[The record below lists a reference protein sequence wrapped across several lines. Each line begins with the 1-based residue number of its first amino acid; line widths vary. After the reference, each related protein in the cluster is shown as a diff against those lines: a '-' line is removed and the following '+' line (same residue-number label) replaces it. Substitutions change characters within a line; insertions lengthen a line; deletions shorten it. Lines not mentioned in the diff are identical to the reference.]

1 MYALHTRCFER
12 QKTTIIALYLTS
24 YTQFIIYSIKK
35 EKDLKNKR
43 KEEEEEE
50 EENQDRER
58 RNLYA
63 KSDISFMHLVDFN
76 RIKNT

>member
-43 KEEEEEE
+43 KEEEEEIH
-50 EENQDRER
+50 
-58 RNLYA
+58 
-63 KSDISFMHLVDFN
+63 KIV
-76 RIKNT
+76 

>member
-12 QKTTIIALYLTS
+12 QKTTIIALHLTS
-24 YTQFIIYSIKK
+24 YTQFIIYPIKK

-43 KEEEEEE
+43 KEE

-76 RIKNT
+76 RTKNT

>member
-24 YTQFIIYSIKK
+24 YTQFIIYPIKK

-43 KEEEEEE
+43 KGEEEEK
-50 EENQDRER
+50 ENQDRER

>member
-1 MYALHTRCFER
+1 
-12 QKTTIIALYLTS
+12 LTS
-24 YTQFIIYSIKK
+24 YTQFIIYPIKK

-43 KEEEEEE
+43 KGEEEEK
-50 EENQDRER
+50 ENQDRER